1 MAETWLTLKQVCA
14 LTEWSAGHARR
25 VSRIWPMCAS
35 ESRGP
40 NGKRERLYPLS
51 SLPAGAQAKY
61 ADEASKGLAIVRAAE
76 QTLPL
81 FASVSAP
88 QAPRVAIPEDLED
101 QARARLKAIEPLLD
115 ARKSTNG
122 RRPEIRLADGKTVS
136 TVDGLATY
144 IGSQQKPP
152 VSRSTILR
160 WLNHFTG
167 GKKKKN
173 PGGYAALANKPRSDR
188 DKSRFF
194 AEHPIAGAYLQK
206 KYLEEGLWGQQAYD
220 ALCRDWRKIGETG
233 EPPCYDTARNF
244 LNALPEPLKVL
255 SRRGREAYGRQCSPF
270 IQRSKVPVMDWWVSD
285 HREFDVLVR
294 NTLFAAEMKQEQAY
308 RLWLTALYD
317 WGSRKIVGFCLAPT
331 PSSRTI
337 NSAIR
342 MAALSHGF
350 PANFYWDNGEDYKK
364 VRRDLELITLSEG
377 AQALLEH
384 NRIGVTSAIPK
395 RPRSKPI
402 ESWFAR
408 WSKRFDVL
416 WRPAYVGNMPGNRPE
431 SADESQHQHKKYLA
445 GKRGSSPLPTD
456 AEFIVATVQWIEEY
470 NETRLET
477 LDHRTPNEVMEA
489 AHPERNRPKIN
500 PRLLDILFPERTKR
514 IVQKGGCVQL
524 DGMRYEPVD
533 ESLFALDTRQGREI
547 AILRDP
553 YNLGEAIAADAETL
567 QFVGEL
573 RIQQFVAQCP
583 NGQITRDQIKAA
595 MRRERSLRKGYAD
608 YLAVLSAVASN
619 QGWKTEREALMERAI
634 ARTGTDGR
642 LLPAAA
648 PGALPRQLPASRE
661 RRPDQPAFISDAVAE
676 DVEFWHGEGSDSPF
690 VSDSVEEDA
699 APQKASNGELIE
711 EDAAPQ
717 KASSPFVSDAVRD
730 FLKKES
736 NS

>member
-1 MAETWLTLKQVCA
+1 MAEVHITLEKVCA
-14 LTEWSAGHARR
+14 LTGLSEGHVRRNARSWHARR
-25 VSRIWPMCAS
+25 S
-35 ESRGP
+35 ESRAR
-40 NGKRERLYPLS
+40 NGKYPFEFPLS

-61 ADEASKGLAIVRAAE
+61 ADEVRKGLAIVRGAE

-101 QARARLKAIEPLLD
+101 QARTRLKAIEPLLD

-122 RRPEIRLADGKTVS
+122 RRPEIRLANGTTVS
-136 TVDGLATY
+136 TMDDLATY

-152 VSRSTILR
+152 VSRATIWR
-160 WLNHFTG
+160 WHNHFTG

-173 PGGYAALANKPRSDR
+173 SGGYAALADKPRSDK

-194 AEHPIAGAYLQK
+194 EEHPAAAAYLQN
-206 KYLEEGLWGQQAYD
+206 KYLGEGLWGQQAYD
-220 ALCRDWRKIGETG
+220 ALCRDWKKIGEAG

-255 SRRGREAYGRQCSPF
+255 ARAGKEAHERLCSPF
-270 IQRSKVPVMDWWVSD
+270 IQRIKVPVMDWWVSD

-294 NTLFAAEMKQEQAY
+294 NTLFEMKQEQAY

-377 AQALLEH
+377 AQALLER

-489 AHPERNRPKIN
+489 AHPELSRPKIN
-500 PRLLDILFPERTKR
+500 PRLLDILFSERTKR

-533 ESLFALDTRQGREI
+533 ESLFALGTRQGREI

-608 YLAVLSAVASN
+608 YLAVLSAVASK

-699 APQKASNGELIE
+699 APQKAS
-711 EDAAPQ
+711 
-717 KASSPFVSDAVRD
+717 SPFVSDAVRD